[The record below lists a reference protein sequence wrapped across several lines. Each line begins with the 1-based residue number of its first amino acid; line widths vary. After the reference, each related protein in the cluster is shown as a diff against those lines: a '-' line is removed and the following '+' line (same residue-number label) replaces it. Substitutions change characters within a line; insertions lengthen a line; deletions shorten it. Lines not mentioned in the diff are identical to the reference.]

1 MHLDVH
7 TLSVVTVF
15 ITALLGALL
24 VFAGLQNRSIR
35 APMWWGAAHIVNAS
49 GLGLLTSHGAAPDFV
64 TNDIANA
71 LVLLGYGLT
80 WSGARVFDG
89 RKVHPSLLLLAPTI
103 WLGLCRLP
111 GFANADLRVVVVS
124 TMLAF
129 LALRTA
135 EELWR
140 GRDEP
145 LMSRWPSVIVLLAY
159 AAVLLARVPA
169 TLLTPS
175 FQDDSLMRGL
185 SFALLAFGTLLF
197 TVVMAFLQL
206 NMTKERTELKHKINS
221 LVDPLSGVAN
231 RRAFL
236 DGAAGLL
243 ARQEIDREPL
253 AVLLFD
259 LDHFKQINDQFGHA
273 IGDSVLQTFAG
284 TATKTLGA
292 DVLFARI
299 GGEEFASCIA
309 VGDVDEA
316 YAIADRVR
324 RNFAAAAARFG
335 NDRLSPS
342 VSVGVTLGC
351 DPRATVAELL
361 SIVDRALYRAKELG
375 RNRVETEIPSATD
388 SGAGAPSIVP
398 IIGPDRAA
406 LGAAIGRPA
415 LAHRLVKLV
424 TRRVAAARSIGKS
437 GKLPAANLQPAIFN
451 TAFFEVFSRKP
462 AR

>member
-1 MHLDVH
+1 MHLDVQ

-35 APMWWGAAHIVNAS
+35 APMWWGAAHIVNAA
-49 GLGLLTSHGAAPDFV
+49 GLGLLSSHGAAPEFV
-64 TNDIANA
+64 TNDLANA

-80 WSGARVFDG
+80 WCGARIFDG
-89 RKVHPSLLLLAPTI
+89 RPVHAVQVLLAPAI
-103 WLGLCRLP
+103 WRVLCRVP
-111 GFANADLRVVVVS
+111 GFTANASLGVIVVS
-124 TMLAF
+124 TMLAL
-129 LALRTA
+129 LALRAA

-169 TLLTPS
+169 TLLSPG
-175 FQDDSLMRGL
+175 FEGDPVMRGL

-206 NMTKERTELKHKINS
+206 NLTKERSELRHKINS

-236 DGAAGLL
+236 DQASSLL
-243 ARQEIDREPL
+243 GRHEAEHEPL

-259 LDHFKQINDQFGHA
+259 LDHFKQINDRFGHA
-273 IGDSVLQTFAG
+273 TGDAVLQVFAD
-284 TATKTLGA
+284 TATSTLGA

-299 GGEEFASCIA
+299 GGEFASCLP
-309 VGDVDEA
+309 VGDIDEA
-316 YAIADRVR
+316 YAIAERVR

-335 NDRLSPS
+335 RKQFLPS
-342 VSVGVTLGC
+342 VSIGITLG
-351 DPRATVAELL
+351 RESGLAVGTLL
-361 SIVDRALYRAKELG
+361 SVADRALYRAKELG
-375 RNRVETEIPSATD
+375 RNRVEMEMQDGEAAS
-388 SGAGAPSIVP
+388 APSIVP
-398 IIGPDRAA
+398 IIGSERAAPGAHSSGRRWRAA
-406 LGAAIGRPA
+406 L
-415 LAHRLVKLV
+415 
-424 TRRVAAARSIGKS
+424 
-437 GKLPAANLQPAIFN
+437 
-451 TAFFEVFSRKP
+451 
-462 AR
+462 

>member
-7 TLSVVTVF
+7 TLAVVTVF

-49 GLGLLTSHGAAPDFV
+49 GLGLLSSHGAAPDFV
-64 TNDIANA
+64 TNDVANA

-89 RKVHPSLLLLAPTI
+89 RKVYPRLLLLAPAI
-103 WLGLCRLP
+103 WLALCRLP
-111 GFANADLRVVVVS
+111 AFANADLRVVVVS

-129 LALRTA
+129 LALRAA

-243 ARQEIDREPL
+243 ARQEVDREPL

-273 IGDSVLQTFAG
+273 IGDSVLQAFAG

-292 DVLFARI
+292 DILFARI
-299 GGEEFASCIA
+299 GGEEFAACIA

-375 RNRVETEIPSATD
+375 RNRVETEMPSATD
-388 SGAGAPSIVP
+388 AGAGAPSIVP

-406 LGAAIGRPA
+406 LAPRSAGRRWRIA
-415 LAHRLVKLV
+415 
-424 TRRVAAARSIGKS
+424 S
-437 GKLPAANLQPAIFN
+437 
-451 TAFFEVFSRKP
+451 
-462 AR
+462 